1 MEPLTCSDQISK
13 RQSQIDRLY
22 VSLKDL
28 VEERKCRLEQQ
39 YWLFQLHREV
49 EELEQWIAEREISA
63 SSTELGQ
70 DYEHVTVSQ
79 QQQKHPNQFG
89 RFCKR
94 ILSLVT
100 NPEMCH
106 LIG

>member
-1 MEPLTCSDQISK
+1 MSVCVIRSDQISK

-70 DYEHVTVSQ
+70 DYEHVTVRTKSFLR
-79 QQQKHPNQFG
+79 KIP
-89 RFCKR
+89 
-94 ILSLVT
+94 L
-100 NPEMCH
+100 
-106 LIG
+106 LINRKMIENAHIRDMAM